1 MAKFSDIIGQE
12 HIKEH
17 LRNAISTGKVNHAYI
32 INGERDAGKEFIAET
47 FAMALQCERLNRDLD
62 IYHEN
67 GTQEPFSEGS
77 KEPGIIIEPCMECHA
92 CKQAITRNQPDIK
105 TLIHEKPGTIGVEDV
120 RNGIVSDVYVRPYS
134 SKWKI
139 YIINEAEKMSVQA
152 QNALLKTLE
161 EPPEYVVI
169 LLLTSNISMLL
180 PTIISRST
188 VLNMRPVGD
197 SIVRRY
203 LMERVHVPDYQ
214 ADICVAFARGNIGR
228 AKHLATSEDFDN
240 IKNEAV
246 RVLKYAHEMET
257 DDFVETM
264 NRISEYKMS
273 VDEYLDI
280 LLIWYRDML
289 LLKATNDAGSLIFKE
304 EIIALRE
311 RAKKCSYEGIEKIIE
326 AIGKTKSRLKANV
339 NFELAMELLLLAI
352 REES

>member
-17 LRNAISTGKVNHAYI
+17 LRNAILTGKVNHAYI

-47 FAMALQCERLNRDLD
+47 FSMALQCETLNRELEA
-62 IYHEN
+62 YQKAKE
-67 GTQEPFSEGS
+67 ESGS
-77 KEPGIIIEPCMECHA
+77 KKEDMPLIEPCMECHA
-92 CKQAITRNQPDIK
+92 CKQAITKNQPDII

-134 SKWKI
+134 SRWKI
-139 YIINEAEKMSVQA
+139 YIINDAEKMSIQA

-169 LLLTSNISMLL
+169 LLLTSNMSALL

-188 VLNMRPVGD
+188 VLNMRPVD
-197 SIVRRY
+197 DRSVRKY
-203 LMERVHVPDYQ
+203 LMERIHVPDYQ

-246 RVLKYAHEMET
+246 RVLKYAHEMDTE
-257 DDFVETM
+257 DFVMTM
-264 NRISEYKMS
+264 NQIGNYKMS
-273 VDEYLDI
+273 IDEYLDI
-280 LLIWYRDML
+280 LLIWYRDILMF
-289 LLKATNDAGSLIFKE
+289 KATNDADSLIFKE
-304 EIIALRE
+304 EIRSLRE
-311 RAKKCSYEGIEKIIE
+311 RADKSSYEGIEKIIE
-326 AIGKTKSRLKANV
+326 AIEKTKSRLKANV

-352 REES
+352 KEE